1 MPNSQY
7 VDPAALRYG
16 KCVRCPDIGVTCDGP
31 NFAAMSME
39 EIVRWC
45 IARKN
50 FLGLTNQVIATQAGL
65 ALGTVGCFFSGTH
78 SDIRMDTLRLI
89 LKVLIGGNYT
99 GRPCPDAPTDHDKIV
114 AALEDKLSA
123 ANDRCTLISTHAEEK
138 SVQYEK
144 NKQHLLDQLKTS
156 RSYATVVTIS
166 FLILLLINIG
176 VLVWDICTPGIGYF
190 P

>member
-1 MPNSQY
+1 MSLLPNSQY
-7 VDPAALRYG
+7 VDPSTIRYG

-31 NFAAMSME
+31 NFAAMTME
-39 EIVRWC
+39 QIVLWC

-50 FLGLTNQVIATQAGL
+50 FLGLTNQNIATQAGL

-123 ANDRCTLISTHAEEK
+123 ANERCTLIQAHADEK
-138 SVQYEK
+138 AAQYQK
-144 NKQHLLDQLKTS
+144 NKEHLLKQLSTS
-156 RSYATVVTIS
+156 RIYALITTIALLALIIVNVVSIIVQLS
-166 FLILLLINIG
+166 
-176 VLVWDICTPGIGYF
+176 
-190 P
+190 